1 MFMPYTHEREAAVQ
15 SVSTACRLCR
25 EVQSAHLSQKMME
38 KKDGS
43 PVTVADFGAQALVA
57 RHLESVLPGDPLIGE
72 EDAAQLLDP
81 LNAGLRRSVI
91 HYVHRVLPEI
101 QEEEILDA
109 IDRGNADGGPKG
121 RFWIL
126 DPVDGTKGFLRG
138 DQYAVALALMEDGQI
153 VLGVLGCP
161 NLSLNLHHSAGPD
174 GCLFVAVKGEG
185 AYMRDL
191 AGSSERRIGVAE
203 VDRSFEAVFVESV
216 ESSHS
221 SHADSAR
228 VAEILEITN
237 APVRM
242 DGQGK
247 YGLIARGDAT
257 VYLRMPTEEMYL
269 ENIWDHAAGTV
280 IVEEAGGRVTD
291 IGGNPLDYTRGKQ
304 LTGNR
309 GIIAT
314 NGFLHEAVLGAVR
327 EVLS

>member
-1 MFMPYTHEREAAVQ
+1 MPYELEREAAVQ
-15 SVSTACRLCR
+15 AVLTACRLCR
-25 EVQSAHLSQKMME
+25 EVQSAHLSQKKME

-43 PVTVADFGAQALVA
+43 PVTVADFGGQALVA
-57 RHLESVLPGDPLIGE
+57 RHLKTSFPGDPLVGE
-72 EDAAQLLDP
+72 EDSTQLLDP
-81 LNAGLRRSVI
+81 KNTDLKKSVI
-91 HYVHRVLPEI
+91 HYVHRILPEI
-101 QEEEILDA
+101 REKEILDA
-109 IDRGNADGGPKG
+109 IDRGNAEGGAKG
-121 RFWIL
+121 RFWVL

-161 NLSLNLHHSAGPD
+161 NLTFNLHNIEGPD

-185 AYMRDL
+185 AYMRGL
-191 AGSSERRIGVAE
+191 AGSSERWIHVAGAE
-203 VDRSFEAVFVESV
+203 RSSEAIFVESV

-228 VAEILEITN
+228 VAETLGITN

-257 VYLRMPTEEMYL
+257 IYLRMPTEEMYL

-280 IVEEAGGRVTD
+280 IVEEAGGKVTD
-291 IGGNPLDYTRGKQ
+291 IRGNPLDYTRGKE

-314 NGFLHEAVLGAVR
+314 NGFLHEAVIEAVR
-327 EVLS
+327 QVLS

>member
-1 MFMPYTHEREAAVQ
+1 MSYDQERKAAVQ
-15 SVSTACRLCR
+15 AVLKGCRLCR

-43 PVTVADFGAQALVA
+43 PVTVADFGGQALVA
-57 RHLESVLPGDPLIGE
+57 RHLKEAFSGDPLIGE

-81 LNAGLRRSVI
+81 ANAGLKASVV
-91 HYVHRVLPEI
+91 HYVRRIIPEI
-101 QEEEILDA
+101 NEKDILDA
-109 IDRGNADGGPKG
+109 IDRGNARGGPGG
-121 RFWIL
+121 RYWVL

-161 NLSLNLHHSAGPD
+161 NLSLNLKNQERPN
-174 GCLFVAVKGEG
+174 GCLFVAVRGEG
-185 AYMRDL
+185 AYMAELEGR
-191 AGSSERRIGVAE
+191 SERRIRVAGL
-203 VDRSFEAVFVESV
+203 DRSSEALFVESV

-221 SHADSAR
+221 SHGDSAR
-228 VAEILEITN
+228 VAEILGMTK

-247 YGLIARGDAT
+247 YGLLARGDAT
-257 VYLRMPTEEMYL
+257 IYLRIPTEKMYI

-280 IVEEAGGRVTD
+280 IVEEAGGKVTD
-291 IGGNPLDYTRGKQ
+291 IEGKPLDYTLGKQ
-304 LTGNR
+304 LSRNR
-309 GIIAT
+309 GILAT
-314 NGFLHEAVLGAVR
+314 NGLIHETVLEAVR

>member
-1 MFMPYTHEREAAVQ
+1 MPYDYERKIAVQ
-15 SVSTACRLCR
+15 AVLAACSLCR
-25 EVQSAHLSQKMME
+25 EVQSTHLLQKMME
-38 KKDGS
+38 KRDGS
-43 PVTVADFGAQALVA
+43 PVTVADFGGQALVA
-57 RHLESVLPGDPLIGE
+57 RHLKTTFPRDLLVGE
-72 EDAAQLLDP
+72 EDSAQLLDP
-81 LNAGLRRSVI
+81 QNADLKKSVI
-91 HYVHRVLPEI
+91 HYVNRIFPEI
-101 QEEEILDA
+101 QEKDILDA
-109 IDRGNADGGPKG
+109 IDRGNAEGGPKG
-121 RFWIL
+121 RFWVL

-161 NLSLNLHHSAGPD
+161 NLSLNLHKPEGPD

-185 AYMRDL
+185 AYMRGL
-191 AGSSERRIGVAE
+191 GESSERRIGVAGVE
-203 VDRSFEAVFVESV
+203 RSSEALFVESV

-228 VAEILEITN
+228 VAETLGITN

-257 VYLRMPTEEMYL
+257 IYLRIPTEEMYL

-280 IVEEAGGRVTD
+280 IVQEAGGMVTD
-291 IGGNPLDYTRGKQ
+291 IEGTPLDYTRGKQ

-314 NGFLHEAVLGAVR
+314 NGVLHEAVLDAVR
-327 EVLS
+327 RALP